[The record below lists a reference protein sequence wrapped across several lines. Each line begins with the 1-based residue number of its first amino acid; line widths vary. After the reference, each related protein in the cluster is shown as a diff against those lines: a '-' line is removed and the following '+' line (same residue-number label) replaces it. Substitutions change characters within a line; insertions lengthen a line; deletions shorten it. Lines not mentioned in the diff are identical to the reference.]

1 MPETMPQE
9 TFDFSAAA
17 NANSRKARAQAL
29 DAFIACDA
37 QTKGKI
43 ALELLQTPY
52 KDLSEAVLQA
62 CTSDIV
68 NTEPFRSAILEAL
81 PGTKASDNLN
91 YRQLFLVL
99 LQRLEKPLERPLA
112 EFCLQE
118 LQASSNDIRYQAF
131 CVAEL
136 NNETSAEYKD
146 FVRSALDDSDEDI
159 RIVAIQAIERLNP
172 DWGLNALQK
181 RTDKAMGT
189 EACHLFFT
197 LLKIC
202 PDNAR
207 AQFEEKLLPFL
218 NDDRFSF
225 AVMQVLA
232 EHGTPEAIP
241 HVLPIAK
248 SFFTEPT
255 IRVAAAYTAAKLGSD
270 EGMSILKKLSESRH
284 GNPTYAQML
293 LAEIS
298 KTAT

>member
-1 MPETMPQE
+1 MPQD

-17 NANSRKARAQAL
+17 NASSRKTRAQAL
-29 DAFIACDA
+29 DAFFTCEA
-37 QTKGKI
+37 QTKGEI
-43 ALELLQTPY
+43 ALELLQTSY

-68 NTEPFRSAILEAL
+68 NTEPFRKALLDAL
-81 PGTKASDNLN
+81 PRTKSSDNTN

-118 LQASSNDIRYQAF
+118 LQSKSGDIRYQAF

-136 NNETSAEYKD
+136 NNETSAEYLD
-146 FVRSALDDSDEDI
+146 FVQSALEDSDEDI
-159 RIVAIQAIERLNP
+159 RIVAIQAVERLTP
-172 DWGLNALQK
+172 EWGLKALKK

-202 PDNAR
+202 P
-207 AQFEEKLLPFL
+207 EEDRTEYEQKLLPFL

-232 EHGTPEAIP
+232 EHGTPDALP

-270 EGMSILKKLSESRH
+270 EGMNILKKLSESRH

-293 LAEIS
+293 LAELA